1 MSRSSCFVFLG
12 NVRGAFIVA
21 LTIPFSLLF
30 AAICLK
36 LNNIPANLLSLGALD
51 FGMVVEGTVVM
62 VENIVHHLSHR
73 ARRRRKS
80 TTGTIR
86 ESAHEVQRPVF
97 YAIGIIITAYLPIF
111 TLQAVEGRLF
121 KPMAWTVSFALL
133 GALIFAMMIAPAL
146 SSFVFGKNTQEWR
159 NPVMEWITKA
169 YRSYRDRSRYGCAGL
184 RSRWQRRRWL
194 CPPGS
199 A

>member
-1 MSRSSCFVFLG
+1 
-12 NVRGAFIVA
+12 
-21 LTIPFSLLF
+21 
-30 AAICLK
+30 
-36 LNNIPANLLSLGALD
+36 
-51 FGMVVEGTVVM
+51 
-62 VENIVHHLSHR
+62 HHLSHKP
-73 ARRRRKS
+73 ADKS
-80 TTGTIR
+80 KTGTIR

-146 SSFVFGKNTQEWR
+146 SSFVFGQHTREWR

-169 YRSYRDRSRYGCAGL
+169 YRSSVQVAIRLRWITVAVAAAALGL
-184 RSRWQRRRWL
+184 SAWL
-194 CPPGS
+194 ATSGVIG
-199 A
+199 